1 MTWQPDPAD
10 DAGSEHAWDQ
20 SLPAQWP
27 QPASQVG
34 TIEAS
39 PQAAQPL
46 LSRRGWRWAAMM
58 MLLAVGLCGLAVA
71 AVGVV
76 HQVLPRQFTARQQ
89 RQVMTWEMTRR
100 WRALSAGQM
109 FPATLEYPLSAESV
123 TGGKTL
129 ELQAR
134 RLGIGR
140 QSSCGSAVSAQAA
153 QVLAAHKCTAL
164 LQATYLD
171 SSGSMIVT
179 VGIAILPDSSA
190 AAAVA
195 SQLSAPDGGVT
206 LAMNALSVPG
216 TPAAR
221 FKDRQRQL
229 SLAMAAGPYVIMS
242 TAGFTDGR
250 PEGRLRTDSYY
261 DQEMTS
267 LTAGLAEAAGK
278 VIGTRP
284 VVPSCPGAPG
294 C

>member
-1 MTWQPDPAD
+1 MVT
-10 DAGSEHAWDQ
+10 
-20 SLPAQWP
+20 
-27 QPASQVG
+27 
-34 TIEAS
+34 
-39 PQAAQPL
+39 
-46 LSRRGWRWAAMM
+46 
-58 MLLAVGLCGLAVA
+58 LLAVGLCGLAAA

-76 HQVLPRQFTARQQ
+76 HQVMPRQFTMRQQ
-89 RQVMTWEMTRR
+89 RQIMSWEMTRR

-123 TGGKTL
+123 AGGKTL

-134 RLGIGR
+134 RLGIAR
-140 QSSCGSAVSAQAA
+140 QSSCASAVSVPAA
-153 QVLAAHKCTAL
+153 RVLAAHKCKAL

-190 AAAVA
+190 AAAAA
-195 SQLSAPDGGVT
+195 SQLSAPDGGQT
-206 LAMNALSVPG
+206 LAMNALAVPG

-221 FKDRQRQL
+221 FRDRQRQL
-229 SLAMAAGPYVIMS
+229 SLAIPAGPYVIMS

-250 PEGRLRTDSYY
+250 PQERLRTDSYY

-267 LTAGLAEAAGK
+267 LTIGLAQATGR
-278 VIGTRP
+278 VIGTQP
-284 VVPSCPGAPG
+284 AVPSCPGAPG

>member
-1 MTWQPDPAD
+1 M
-10 DAGSEHAWDQ
+10 
-20 SLPAQWP
+20 
-27 QPASQVG
+27 VV
-34 TIEAS
+34 
-39 PQAAQPL
+39 
-46 LSRRGWRWAAMM
+46 
-58 MLLAVGLCGLAVA
+58 LLAVGLCGLAVA

-76 HQVLPRQFTARQQ
+76 HQVLPRQFTVRQQ
-89 RQVMTWEMTRR
+89 RQIMTWEMTRR

-123 TGGKTL
+123 EGGKTL
-129 ELQAR
+129 ELRAR

-140 QSSCGSAVSAQAA
+140 QSRCASAVSASAA
-153 QVLAAHKCTAL
+153 RVLAAHQCTAL

-190 AAAVA
+190 AAAAA
-195 SQLSAPDGGVT
+195 SQLSAPGSGLK
-206 LAMNALSVPG
+206 LAMNALAIAG
-216 TPAAR
+216 TPSAR
-221 FKDRQRQL
+221 FRDRQRQM

-250 PEGRLRTDSYY
+250 PRQRLRTDSYY

-267 LTAGLAEAAGK
+267 LTAGLAQATGT
-278 VIGTRP
+278 VIGRLP
-284 VVPSCPGAPG
+284 AVPSCPGAPG